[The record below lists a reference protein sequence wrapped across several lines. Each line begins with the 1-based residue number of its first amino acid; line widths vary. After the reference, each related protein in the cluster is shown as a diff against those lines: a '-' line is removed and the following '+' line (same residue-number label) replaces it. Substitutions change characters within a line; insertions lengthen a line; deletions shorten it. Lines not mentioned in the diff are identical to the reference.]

1 MMMSAS
7 RVAARKPSPK
17 YMIGSIMGERL
28 LLGFPAEKTQCHA
41 AGASSSFLAARR
53 YAATNRSSERVPGRP
68 VGEFEIADVRAQS
81 HALAGADGNDDEAVG
96 GESRHCRE
104 P

>member
-17 YMIGSIMGERL
+17 YMIGSIMDKRL

-41 AGASSSFLAARR
+41 AGASSSFPAARR
-53 YAATNRSSERVPGRP
+53 YPATQRASERGPGRP
-68 VGEFEIADVRAQS
+68 GGEFEIAEGRAPA
-81 HALAGADGNDDEAVG
+81 HPYAGAGGKEDAAGG
-96 GESRHCRE
+96 GEHR
-104 P
+104 PA